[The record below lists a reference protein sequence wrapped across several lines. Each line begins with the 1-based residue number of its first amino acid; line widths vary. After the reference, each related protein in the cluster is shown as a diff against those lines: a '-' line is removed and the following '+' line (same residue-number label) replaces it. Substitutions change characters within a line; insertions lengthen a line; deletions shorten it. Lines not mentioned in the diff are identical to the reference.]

1 MPKYYP
7 AFLNVDGQPC
17 LVVGGGPIAE
27 RKVKTLVGSNARVTL
42 ISPQLTSRLKRRVD
56 KGQITYLD
64 RPYEQ
69 GDHRGQY
76 LLIAA
81 TDDMKL
87 NRNIG
92 IEARADGVLVNVVDD
107 PDYCDF
113 IAPSIVQ
120 RGDITF
126 AISTGG
132 GSPALSRWLRTRLQS
147 EYPSEYGKLAALLA
161 QVRVQLRKEGRRI
174 TAARWQKSIDL
185 DLVSLLKKGR
195 KKEARERLVASLT
208 NKKPSSRRRTQSEE
222 ARIE

>member
-1 MPKYYP
+1 MPRYYP
-7 AFLNVDGQPC
+7 AFLNLDGQPC

-27 RKVKTLVGSNARVTL
+27 RKVKTLLDSNARVTL
-42 ISPQLTSRLKRRVD
+42 ISPRITLRLKRRVE
-56 KGQITYLD
+56 KGQVTYLD
-64 RPYEQ
+64 RPYRQ
-69 GDHRGQY
+69 GDHQGKY

-87 NRNIG
+87 NRSIG

-161 QVRVQLRKEGRRI
+161 QVRLQLRKEGRRI
-174 TAARWQKSIDL
+174 SAARWQKSIDREL
-185 DLVSLLKKGR
+185 ISLLKKGR
-195 KKEARERLVASLT
+195 RREAKERLVTSLT
-208 NKKPSSRRRTQSEE
+208 NDRASSRRQPQNEE
-222 ARIE
+222 GPD